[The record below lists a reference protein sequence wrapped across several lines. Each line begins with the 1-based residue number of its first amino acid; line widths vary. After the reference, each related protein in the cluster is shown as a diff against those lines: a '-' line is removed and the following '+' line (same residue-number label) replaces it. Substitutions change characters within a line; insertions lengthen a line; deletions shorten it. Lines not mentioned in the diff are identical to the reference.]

1 MTVKELLHKRRA
13 EIEKIAAKHGAFDIR
28 VFGSVVR
35 GEEKTDSD
43 IDLLVKTG
51 DITSPW
57 FPGGLV
63 ADLEEILGHSVE
75 IVTENGLNPL
85 IREQVMKEATPL

>member
-1 MTVKELLHKRRA
+1 MTIKELLRERRT

-35 GEEKTDSD
+35 GQERGDSD
-43 IDLLVKTG
+43 IDLLVKTSEK
-51 DITSPW
+51 TSPW

-63 ADLEEILGHSVE
+63 ADLEEMLGHSVE
-75 IVTENGLNPL
+75 IVTENGINPL
-85 IREQVMKEATPL
+85 IREQVLKEATPL

>member
-1 MTVKELLHKRRA
+1 MTIKELLRERRK
-13 EIEKIAAKHGAFDIR
+13 EIEKVAAKHGAFDIR

-35 GEEKTDSD
+35 GEEKSDSD

-51 DITSPW
+51 EKTSPW

-63 ADLEEILGHSVE
+63 ADLEEMLGHGVE
-75 IVTENGLNPL
+75 VVTENGLNPL
-85 IREQVMKEATPL
+85 IREQVMKEAIPI

>member
-43 IDLLVKTG
+43 IDLLVKTDPPAARG
-51 DITSPW
+51 RPRRQAAI
-57 FPGGLV
+57 
-63 ADLEEILGHSVE
+63 
-75 IVTENGLNPL
+75 
-85 IREQVMKEATPL
+85 